1 MKLIDKIKLHH
12 NNLTPKLKQAS
23 NSILLNLNEI
33 PFQTIRETAKKA
45 DVSARS
51 RVNLAAS
58 FGFKIVFLF
67 SIM

>member
-33 PFQTIRETAKKA
+33 PFQT
-45 DVSARS
+45 
-51 RVNLAAS
+51 AS
-58 FGFKIVFLF
+58 KCSIQLMSGKMFLL
-67 SIM
+67 